1 MPRGDQ
7 STDTHERK
15 RQARHIVHS
24 HESRGAGH
32 EEAERRLWATV
43 DKDSGGGRQSGCGRG
58 RKAVHCAARKGA
70 RRRGAAPAAQSAS
83 R

>member
-1 MPRGDQ
+1 MPRGDK

-43 DKDSGGGRQSGCGRG
+43 DKDSGGGRRSG
-58 RKAVHCAARKGA
+58 
-70 RRRGAAPAAQSAS
+70 
-83 R
+83 